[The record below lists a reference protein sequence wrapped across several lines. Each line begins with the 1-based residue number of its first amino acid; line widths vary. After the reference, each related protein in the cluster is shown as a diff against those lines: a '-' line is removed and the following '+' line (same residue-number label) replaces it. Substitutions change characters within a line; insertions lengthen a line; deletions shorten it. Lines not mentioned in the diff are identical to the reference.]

1 MSVNEEERKEQFK
14 KIYDETYNNILR
26 YIIIKTS
33 NINEVND
40 IIQETYLELWNILKR
55 RVLREENLNS
65 FMIGIANNKIKKHYT
80 FLKKLKFLIKD
91 SSNKD
96 IEDIKEEKI
105 SLEELN
111 IKKEE
116 WDSVWRYLKTRK
128 NQDIPKIYYLYY
140 VEGINIK
147 EIALVLKVRE
157 SYVKN
162 LLYRTL
168 KELKRGDYYAK

>member
-91 SSNKD
+91 SSDKD

-168 KELKRGDYYAK
+168 KELKRWDYYAK

>member
-1 MSVNEEERKEQFK
+1 
-14 KIYDETYNNILR
+14 
-26 YIIIKTS
+26 
-33 NINEVND
+33 
-40 IIQETYLELWNILKR
+40 
-55 RVLREENLNS
+55 
-65 FMIGIANNKIKKHYT
+65 MIGIANNKIKKHYT

-91 SSNKD
+91 SSDKD

>member
-91 SSNKD
+91 SSDKD

-168 KELKRGDYYAK
+168 KELKRVDYYAK